1 MIDFTT
7 TYIITGAIVSFMLLF
22 KADELGISGD
32 MIISEFE
39 FEEQE
44 FLRQHPNLYKFGVML
59 VLLAIVFIWPYV
71 LYKLVQEYDKE

>member
-22 KADELGISGD
+22 KADELGITGD
-32 MIISEFE
+32 MIISELE
-39 FEEQE
+39 FEEQK

-71 LYKLVQEYDKE
+71 LYKIIKTYE